1 MCIKTYNV
9 FSLHVITI
17 IDKLI
22 SWWQRWM
29 TVLSLDWINWSKI
42 TKSPKSYY
50 FVIQFLCTMIWSH
63 IVFIKLIGLTNS
75 YIQYIFR
82 TLNIVKL
89 KPQIKYLYT
98 CHKIGAVFLN
108 YYPHQFLLQ
117 SFKQNL
123 VCNYWKENLK
133 LPFTVIK
140 ISNMHKN

>member
-1 MCIKTYNV
+1 MM

-29 TVLSLDWINWSKI
+29 TVLSLDWINSFEI

-50 FVIQFLCTMIWSH
+50 FKFNFYALWFEVILFLF
-63 IVFIKLIGLTNS
+63 FIKLIGLTNG

-98 CHKIGAVFLN
+98 CHKIEAVFLN